1 MRRLAA
7 GALVALVAYRLRT
20 SYLKERAKIVRI
32 ADVPEPAADLLRRL
46 GWTAHVEEHLESRIR
61 PSARAAGDKPKHPLV
76 LVPGIISCGLEL
88 WRPGACYGRG
98 WFRERLW
105 GGLGMARAAVKNI
118 SCWLDHI
125 SLNATTGLDRDGHE
139 VRAALG
145 WSGAEYFAPGYWLW
159 AKVLANAAEVGYD
172 RSSMHMAC
180 YDWRL
185 SFRNLERRDGYLSR
199 LKAEVEVLT
208 RQRGE
213 KAVVVGHSM
222 GAALALFFFSWCE
235 AGDPGW
241 VDAHVHAFV
250 SLGGSLLGAVGP
262 LGAILS
268 GEMKATAMLGKVNE
282 LIDSQMSFLNKT
294 QQRDIYRSLG
304 ALGALLPKGGDA
316 VWGGD
321 VVTVRSRNRSDLE
334 CDVLFCE
341 EGAENATAADDEALG
356 VDAIRRGLAADLP
369 RGASILDYDPAARRP
384 RRTAT
389 GAGLWPWRARP
400 RAAAAAERRLAAA
413 SENPLNAALPA
424 APKMTV
430 YCLYGTGIDT
440 ERRYHYARRGPG
452 RHAAD
457 LGTIDYERA
466 DSGVESGDGDGTV
479 PLASLGYPCYGLWRD
494 AALAPIYNPSN
505 VRTVV
510 REYPHDACPIWQD
523 PRGGTKTSRH
533 VEILGNYDVIRDILD
548 VATGHEDTSDRVT
561 SDLPNVS
568 ANITA
573 GLRRVLGAGGS

>member
-46 GWTAHVEEHLESRIR
+46 GWTAHVEEHLEARIR
-61 PSARAAGDKPKHPLV
+61 PSARAAGDAPKHPLV

-159 AKVLANAAEVGYD
+159 AKILANAAEVGYD
-172 RSSMHMAC
+172 RSTMHMAC

-199 LKAEVEVLT
+199 LKAEVEVLA
-208 RQRGE
+208 RQR
-213 KAVVVGHSM
+213 AARRPSSWATPWARPWRSSSSP
-222 GAALALFFFSWCE
+222 GARPATP
-235 AGDPGW
+235 AGSTRTSTRSCPSAGRSS
-241 VDAHVHAFV
+241 AP
-250 SLGGSLLGAVGP
+250 SGP

-294 QQRDIYRSLG
+294 QQRDIYRSL
-304 ALGALLPKGGDA
+304 
-316 VWGGD
+316 
-321 VVTVRSRNRSDLE
+321 
-334 CDVLFCE
+334 
-341 EGAENATAADDEALG
+341 
-356 VDAIRRGLAADLP
+356 
-369 RGASILDYDPAARRP
+369 
-384 RRTAT
+384 
-389 GAGLWPWRARP
+389 
-400 RAAAAAERRLAAA
+400 AA
-413 SENPLNAALPA
+413 SSP
-424 APKMTV
+424 
-430 YCLYGTGIDT
+430 
-440 ERRYHYARRGPG
+440 
-452 RHAAD
+452 
-457 LGTIDYERA
+457 
-466 DSGVESGDGDGTV
+466 GDGDGTV

-533 VEILGNYDVIRDILD
+533 VEIRNYDVIRDILD
-548 VATGHEDTSDRVT
+548 VATGHDDTSDRVT

>member
-1 MRRLAA
+1 
-7 GALVALVAYRLRT
+7 
-20 SYLKERAKIVRI
+20 
-32 ADVPEPAADLLRRL
+32 
-46 GWTAHVEEHLESRIR
+46 
-61 PSARAAGDKPKHPLV
+61 
-76 LVPGIISCGLEL
+76 
-88 WRPGACYGRG
+88 
-98 WFRERLW
+98 
-105 GGLGMARAAVKNI
+105 
-118 SCWLDHI
+118 
-125 SLNATTGLDRDGHE
+125 
-139 VRAALG
+139 
-145 WSGAEYFAPGYWLW
+145 
-159 AKVLANAAEVGYD
+159 
-172 RSSMHMAC
+172 
-180 YDWRL
+180 
-185 SFRNLERRDGYLSR
+185 
-199 LKAEVEVLT
+199 
-208 RQRGE
+208 
-213 KAVVVGHSM
+213 M

-304 ALGALLPKGGDA
+304 ALGSLLPKGGDA

-341 EGAENATAADDEALG
+341 EGAENAPAADDEALG
-356 VDAIRRGLAADLP
+356 VDAIRRGLVADLP
-369 RGASILDYDPAARRP
+369 RGASILDYDPPRGAAAHGDGRR
-384 RRTAT
+384 AL
-389 GAGLWPWRARP
+389 AVA
-400 RAAAAAERRLAAA
+400 RAAARGRGGREAARGA

-440 ERRYHYARRGPG
+440 ERRYHYARRGLG

-533 VEILGNYDVIRDILD
+533 VEILGNYDDVIRDILD

>member
-1 MRRLAA
+1 
-7 GALVALVAYRLRT
+7 
-20 SYLKERAKIVRI
+20 
-32 ADVPEPAADLLRRL
+32 
-46 GWTAHVEEHLESRIR
+46 
-61 PSARAAGDKPKHPLV
+61 V

-159 AKVLANAAEVGYD
+159 AKILANAAEVGYD
-172 RSSMHMAC
+172 RSTMHMAC

-199 LKAEVEVLT
+199 LKAEVEVLA

-304 ALGALLPKGGDA
+304 AIQRPVA
-316 VWGGD
+316 VTIFERF
-321 VVTVRSRNRSDLE
+321 VV
-334 CDVLFCE
+334 
-341 EGAENATAADDEALG
+341 
-356 VDAIRRGLAADLP
+356 
-369 RGASILDYDPAARRP
+369 
-384 RRTAT
+384 
-389 GAGLWPWRARP
+389 
-400 RAAAAAERRLAAA
+400 
-413 SENPLNAALPA
+413 
-424 APKMTV
+424 
-430 YCLYGTGIDT
+430 
-440 ERRYHYARRGPG
+440 
-452 RHAAD
+452 
-457 LGTIDYERA
+457 
-466 DSGVESGDGDGTV
+466 
-479 PLASLGYPCYGLWRD
+479 
-494 AALAPIYNPSN
+494 
-505 VRTVV
+505 
-510 REYPHDACPIWQD
+510 
-523 PRGGTKTSRH
+523 
-533 VEILGNYDVIRDILD
+533 
-548 VATGHEDTSDRVT
+548 
-561 SDLPNVS
+561 
-568 ANITA
+568 
-573 GLRRVLGAGGS
+573 